1 MEDRAMELHKA
12 ILKRRSVRRFTED
25 VVTDEE
31 LPQIFEAVRRTPL
44 TGMNGDIQETSPF
57 CTAFL
62 LPAIS

>member
-1 MEDRAMELHKA
+1 MELHEA

-31 LPQIFEAVRRTPL
+31 LPQIFEAVRWTPL
-44 TGMNGDIQETSPF
+44 TGMNGDIYETSPF